1 MSRRQIVI
9 VLSGLIFIGLI
20 AWAIIYSIMP
30 RASLSL
36 ALAPETGSLSID
48 GGSPQSVNN
57 KQTITVAPGKHKV
70 TFSRD
75 EFKSYST
82 DVTVANKQTQE
93 VIIALDPLTDAASK
107 LLLTADAQ
115 EVIQR
120 FVNLN
125 MIKSTNQLNKDYPIL
140 NSLPIQARLYI
151 INPCPSVK
159 YPNDHTK
166 IALCVDVAQ
175 PGLEP
180 YVDQDISSRGFNPAD
195 YEIIFNTKINP
206 TD

>member
-1 MSRRQIVI
+1 MSRRQIII
-9 VLSGLIFIGLI
+9 VLGGLIFIGLI
-20 AWAIIYSIMP
+20 VWAVIYSIVP
-30 RASLSL
+30 RASLTL

-48 GGSPQSVNN
+48 GGPQQAVAN
-57 KQTITVAPGKHKV
+57 KQTIAVAPGKHKV

-75 EFKSYST
+75 QFKSYST
-82 DVTVANKQTQE
+82 DVSVANKQTQE

-107 LLLTADAQ
+107 ILLTPASQD
-115 EVIQR
+115 VIQR

-125 MIKSTNQLNKDYPIL
+125 MIKVSSQLEKDYPII
-140 NSLPIQARLYI
+140 NSLPIQARLYV

-180 YVDQDISSRGFNPAD
+180 YVNQDISSRGFNPAD

>member
-1 MSRRQIVI
+1 MSRRQIII

-20 AWAIIYSIMP
+20 AWAVIYSIVP

-82 DVTVANKQTQE
+82 DVTVANRQSQE

-107 LLLTADAQ
+107 LLLTPAAQ

-166 IALCVDVAQ
+166 IALCVDVAE

>member
-1 MSRRQIVI
+1 MSRRQIII

-20 AWAIIYSIMP
+20 AWAVIYSIVP

>member
-1 MSRRQIVI
+1 MSRRQIII

-20 AWAIIYSIMP
+20 AWAVIYSIVP
-30 RASLSL
+30 RSSLSL

-48 GGSPQSVNN
+48 GGSLQSVKN

-82 DVTVANKQTQE
+82 DVTVANRQSQE

-107 LLLTADAQ
+107 LLLTSAAQ

-125 MIKSTNQLNKDYPIL
+125 MIKSTDQLNKDYPIL

-180 YVDQDISSRGFNPAD
+180 YVDQDISSRGFNPAN

>member
-9 VLSGLIFIGLI
+9 VLGGLIFIGLI

-82 DVTVANKQTQE
+82 DVTVANRQSQE

-107 LLLTADAQ
+107 LLLTPAAQ

-180 YVDQDISSRGFNPAD
+180 YVYQDISSRGFNPAD

>member
-1 MSRRQIVI
+1 MSRRQIII
-9 VLSGLIFIGLI
+9 VLGGLIFIGLI
-20 AWAIIYSIMP
+20 AWAVIYSIVP

-36 ALAPETGSLSID
+36 ALAPETGLLSID
-48 GGSPQSVNN
+48 GGSPQSVIN

>member
-1 MSRRQIVI
+1 MSRRQIII
-9 VLSGLIFIGLI
+9 VLGGLIFIGLI
-20 AWAIIYSIMP
+20 AWAVIYSIVP

-36 ALAPETGSLSID
+36 ALAPETGLLSID
-48 GGSPQSVNN
+48 GGSPQSVIN
-57 KQTITVAPGKHKV
+57 KQIITVAPGKHKV

-82 DVTVANKQTQE
+82 DVTVANKQSQE